1 MGTTLADPRALL
13 RLASAFLFGSATRRA
28 LAFALTLTCVSTTIA
43 DDPPEVAWT
52 HQFGSAEP
60 DITAGIAVA
69 DDGTILAAG
78 YTMGAVGAGASAGG
92 FDVFVQA
99 IGPDGEPSW
108 ARQLG
113 SGDDDFAEAIAAGPE
128 GRIAVVGQT
137 DGGLAGPSSGETD
150 GFLVVLDARGVTLW
164 ERTLGTPADDVAS
177 GVAFAPDGSL
187 VVAGWTGGDLAGSSA
202 GGEDAFLVAFDAQG
216 AERWDR
222 QFGTPEDDRLRA
234 VAIGDGGDIAVAGQ
248 TRGSLDGASGGGWDA
263 FVRRHG
269 ADGAASATSQFGG
282 GPDAARHALRPGGRC
297 RRRCLRG
304 RRDRGGRRRR
314 GARRRRRLPHRAG
327 YGRPA
332 SLGQPVRQ
340 RRVRRR
346 ARRRRD
352 PRRAPRRGDR
362 TRSDRG
368 RQLRRRR
375 RRRIRAGVRDRRRA
389 VRQSPIAQSADS
401 SPFSTICTAIMIS
414 SMPISRATA
423 CRPRSRS
430 SRKRVGAASR
440 TAAVIP
446 HASTIAR
453 ADRPI

>member
-177 GVAFAPDGSL
+177 GVTFAPDGSL

-216 AERWDR
+216 AERWNR

-282 GPDAARHALRPGGRC
+282 GLDEYAYAVAFAPDGG
-297 RRRCLRG
+297 LLTAGAGPSGEDDRG
-304 RRDRGGRRRR
+304 AEPAFVRSFDASGSERWSYAFGPTRRDMRYGLAVAADGGAFVVGGTEGDVAGEVRGVADAFLIALDTG
-314 GARRRRRLPHRAG
+314 G
-327 YGRPA
+327 
-332 SLGQPVRQ
+332 
-340 RRVRRR
+340 
-346 ARRRRD
+346 
-352 PRRAPRRGDR
+352 
-362 TRSDRG
+362 
-368 RQLRRRR
+368 QLRW
-375 RRRIRAGVRDRRRA
+375 ASQFGSDAFDGAHGVVATRDGLHVVGTARG
-389 VRQSPIAQSADS
+389 PIEGASFDV
-401 SPFSTICTAIMIS
+401 
-414 SMPISRATA
+414 
-423 CRPRSRS
+423 
-430 SRKRVGAASR
+430 VGAGGFVRAYE
-440 TAAVIP
+440 IDD
-446 HASTIAR
+446 AR
-453 ADRPI
+453 

>member
-187 VVAGWTGGDLAGSSA
+187 IVAGWTGGDLAGSSA

-282 GPDAARHALRPGGRC
+282 GLDEYAYAVAFAPDGG
-297 RRRCLRG
+297 LLTAGAGPSGEDDRG
-304 RRDRGGRRRR
+304 AEPAFVRSFDASGSERWSYAFGPTRRDMRYGLAVAADGGAFVVGGTEGDVAGEVRGVADAFLIALDTG
-314 GARRRRRLPHRAG
+314 G
-327 YGRPA
+327 
-332 SLGQPVRQ
+332 
-340 RRVRRR
+340 
-346 ARRRRD
+346 
-352 PRRAPRRGDR
+352 
-362 TRSDRG
+362 
-368 RQLRRRR
+368 QLRW
-375 RRRIRAGVRDRRRA
+375 ASQFGSDAFDGAHGVVATRDGLHVVGTARG
-389 VRQSPIAQSADS
+389 PIEGASFDV
-401 SPFSTICTAIMIS
+401 
-414 SMPISRATA
+414 
-423 CRPRSRS
+423 
-430 SRKRVGAASR
+430 VGAGGFVRAYE
-440 TAAVIP
+440 IDD
-446 HASTIAR
+446 AR
-453 ADRPI
+453 

>member
-78 YTMGAVGAGASAGG
+78 YTMGAVEAGASAGG

-216 AERWDR
+216 AERWNR

-282 GPDAARHALRPGGRC
+282 GLDEYAYAVAFAPDGG
-297 RRRCLRG
+297 LLTAGAGPSGEDDRG
-304 RRDRGGRRRR
+304 AEPAFVRSFDASGSERWSYAFGPTRRDMRYGLAVAADGGAFVVGGTEGDVAGEVRGVADAFLIALDTG
-314 GARRRRRLPHRAG
+314 G
-327 YGRPA
+327 
-332 SLGQPVRQ
+332 
-340 RRVRRR
+340 
-346 ARRRRD
+346 
-352 PRRAPRRGDR
+352 
-362 TRSDRG
+362 
-368 RQLRRRR
+368 QLRW
-375 RRRIRAGVRDRRRA
+375 ASQFGSDAFDGAHGVVATRDGLHVVGTARG
-389 VRQSPIAQSADS
+389 PIEGASFDV
-401 SPFSTICTAIMIS
+401 
-414 SMPISRATA
+414 
-423 CRPRSRS
+423 
-430 SRKRVGAASR
+430 VGAGGFVRAYE
-440 TAAVIP
+440 IDD
-446 HASTIAR
+446 AR
-453 ADRPI
+453 

>member
-164 ERTLGTPADDVAS
+164 KRTLGTPADDVAS

-187 VVAGWTGGDLAGSSA
+187 IVAGWTGGDLAGSSA

-216 AERWDR
+216 AERWNR

-282 GPDAARHALRPGGRC
+282 GLDEYAYAVAFAPDGG
-297 RRRCLRG
+297 LLTAGAGPSGEDDRG
-304 RRDRGGRRRR
+304 AEPAFVRSFDASGSERWSYAFGPTRRDMRYGLAVAADGGAFVVGGTEGDVAGEVRGVADAFLIALDTG
-314 GARRRRRLPHRAG
+314 G
-327 YGRPA
+327 
-332 SLGQPVRQ
+332 
-340 RRVRRR
+340 
-346 ARRRRD
+346 
-352 PRRAPRRGDR
+352 
-362 TRSDRG
+362 
-368 RQLRRRR
+368 QLRW
-375 RRRIRAGVRDRRRA
+375 ASQFGSDAFDGAHGVVATRDGLHVVGTARG
-389 VRQSPIAQSADS
+389 PIEGASFDV
-401 SPFSTICTAIMIS
+401 
-414 SMPISRATA
+414 
-423 CRPRSRS
+423 
-430 SRKRVGAASR
+430 VGAGGFVRAYE
-440 TAAVIP
+440 IDD
-446 HASTIAR
+446 AR
-453 ADRPI
+453 

>member
-43 DDPPEVAWT
+43 DDPPEGAWT

-282 GPDAARHALRPGGRC
+282 GLDEYAYAVAFAPDGG
-297 RRRCLRG
+297 LLTAGAGPSGEDDRG
-304 RRDRGGRRRR
+304 AEPAFVRSFDASGSERWSYAFGPTRRDMRYGLAVAADGGAFVVGGTEGDVAGEVRGVADAFLIALDTG
-314 GARRRRRLPHRAG
+314 G
-327 YGRPA
+327 
-332 SLGQPVRQ
+332 
-340 RRVRRR
+340 
-346 ARRRRD
+346 
-352 PRRAPRRGDR
+352 
-362 TRSDRG
+362 
-368 RQLRRRR
+368 QLRW
-375 RRRIRAGVRDRRRA
+375 ASQFGSDAFDGAHGVVATRDGLHVVGTARG
-389 VRQSPIAQSADS
+389 PIEGASFDV
-401 SPFSTICTAIMIS
+401 
-414 SMPISRATA
+414 
-423 CRPRSRS
+423 
-430 SRKRVGAASR
+430 VGAGGFVRAYE
-440 TAAVIP
+440 IDD
-446 HASTIAR
+446 AR
-453 ADRPI
+453 

>member
-69 DDGTILAAG
+69 DDGTIIAAG

-216 AERWDR
+216 AERWNR

-282 GPDAARHALRPGGRC
+282 GLDEYAYAVAFAPDGG
-297 RRRCLRG
+297 LLTAGAGPSGEDDRG
-304 RRDRGGRRRR
+304 AEPAFVRSFDASGSERWSYAFGPTRRDMRYGLAVAADGGAFVVGGTEGDVAGEVRGVADAFLIALDTG
-314 GARRRRRLPHRAG
+314 G
-327 YGRPA
+327 
-332 SLGQPVRQ
+332 
-340 RRVRRR
+340 
-346 ARRRRD
+346 
-352 PRRAPRRGDR
+352 
-362 TRSDRG
+362 
-368 RQLRRRR
+368 QLRW
-375 RRRIRAGVRDRRRA
+375 ASQFGSDAFDGAHGVVATRDGLHVVGTARG
-389 VRQSPIAQSADS
+389 PIEGASFDV
-401 SPFSTICTAIMIS
+401 
-414 SMPISRATA
+414 
-423 CRPRSRS
+423 
-430 SRKRVGAASR
+430 VGAGGFVRAYE
-440 TAAVIP
+440 IDD
-446 HASTIAR
+446 AR
-453 ADRPI
+453 

>member
-164 ERTLGTPADDVAS
+164 KRTLGTPADDVAS

-216 AERWDR
+216 AERWNR

-269 ADGAASATSQFGG
+269 ADGAARATSQFGG
-282 GPDAARHALRPGGRC
+282 GLDEYAYAVAFAPDGG
-297 RRRCLRG
+297 LLTAGAGPSGEDDRG
-304 RRDRGGRRRR
+304 AEPAFVRSFDASGSERWSYAFGPTRRDMRYGLAVAADGGAFVVGGTEGDVAGEVRGVADAFLIALDTG
-314 GARRRRRLPHRAG
+314 G
-327 YGRPA
+327 
-332 SLGQPVRQ
+332 
-340 RRVRRR
+340 
-346 ARRRRD
+346 
-352 PRRAPRRGDR
+352 
-362 TRSDRG
+362 
-368 RQLRRRR
+368 QLRW
-375 RRRIRAGVRDRRRA
+375 ASQFGSDAFDGAHGVVATRDGLHVVGTARG
-389 VRQSPIAQSADS
+389 PIEGASFDV
-401 SPFSTICTAIMIS
+401 
-414 SMPISRATA
+414 
-423 CRPRSRS
+423 
-430 SRKRVGAASR
+430 VGAGGFVRAYE
-440 TAAVIP
+440 IDD
-446 HASTIAR
+446 AR
-453 ADRPI
+453 

>member
-78 YTMGAVGAGASAGG
+78 YTMGAVDAGASAGG

-216 AERWDR
+216 AERWNR

-282 GPDAARHALRPGGRC
+282 GLDEYAYAVAFAPDGG
-297 RRRCLRG
+297 LLTAGAGPSGEDDRG
-304 RRDRGGRRRR
+304 AEPAFVRSFDASGSERWSYAFGPTRRDMRYGLAVAADGGAFVVGGTEGDVAGEVRGVADAFLIALDTG
-314 GARRRRRLPHRAG
+314 G
-327 YGRPA
+327 
-332 SLGQPVRQ
+332 
-340 RRVRRR
+340 
-346 ARRRRD
+346 
-352 PRRAPRRGDR
+352 
-362 TRSDRG
+362 
-368 RQLRRRR
+368 QLRW
-375 RRRIRAGVRDRRRA
+375 ASQFGSDAFDGAHGVVATRDGLHVVGTARG
-389 VRQSPIAQSADS
+389 PIEGASFDV
-401 SPFSTICTAIMIS
+401 
-414 SMPISRATA
+414 
-423 CRPRSRS
+423 
-430 SRKRVGAASR
+430 VGAGGFVRAYE
-440 TAAVIP
+440 IDD
-446 HASTIAR
+446 AR
-453 ADRPI
+453 

>member
-216 AERWDR
+216 AERWNR

-282 GPDAARHALRPGGRC
+282 GLDEYAYAVAFAPDGG
-297 RRRCLRG
+297 LLTAGAGPSGEDDRG
-304 RRDRGGRRRR
+304 AEPAFVRSFDASGSERWSYAFGPTRRDMRYGLAVAADGGAFVVGGTEGDVAGEVRGVADAFLIALDTG
-314 GARRRRRLPHRAG
+314 G
-327 YGRPA
+327 
-332 SLGQPVRQ
+332 
-340 RRVRRR
+340 
-346 ARRRRD
+346 
-352 PRRAPRRGDR
+352 
-362 TRSDRG
+362 
-368 RQLRRRR
+368 QLRW
-375 RRRIRAGVRDRRRA
+375 ASQFGSDAFDGAHGVVATRDGLHVVGTARG
-389 VRQSPIAQSADS
+389 PIEGASFDV
-401 SPFSTICTAIMIS
+401 
-414 SMPISRATA
+414 
-423 CRPRSRS
+423 
-430 SRKRVGAASR
+430 VGAGGFVRAYE
-440 TAAVIP
+440 IDD
-446 HASTIAR
+446 AR
-453 ADRPI
+453 

>member
-60 DITAGIAVA
+60 DITAGIAAA

-78 YTMGAVGAGASAGG
+78 YTMGAVDAGASAGG

-164 ERTLGTPADDVAS
+164 KRTLGTPADDVAS

-187 VVAGWTGGDLAGSSA
+187 IVAGWTGGDLAGSSA

-216 AERWDR
+216 AERWNR

-282 GPDAARHALRPGGRC
+282 GLDEYAYAVAFAPDGG
-297 RRRCLRG
+297 LLTAGAGPSGEDDRG
-304 RRDRGGRRRR
+304 AEPAFVRSFDASGSERWSYAFGPTRRDMRYGLAVAADGGAFVVGGTEGDVAGEVRGVADAFLIALDTG
-314 GARRRRRLPHRAG
+314 G
-327 YGRPA
+327 
-332 SLGQPVRQ
+332 
-340 RRVRRR
+340 
-346 ARRRRD
+346 
-352 PRRAPRRGDR
+352 
-362 TRSDRG
+362 
-368 RQLRRRR
+368 QLRW
-375 RRRIRAGVRDRRRA
+375 ASQFGSDAFDGAHGVVATRDGLHVVGTARG
-389 VRQSPIAQSADS
+389 PIEGASFDV
-401 SPFSTICTAIMIS
+401 
-414 SMPISRATA
+414 
-423 CRPRSRS
+423 
-430 SRKRVGAASR
+430 VGAGGFVRAYE
-440 TAAVIP
+440 IDD
-446 HASTIAR
+446 AR
-453 ADRPI
+453 

>member
-43 DDPPEVAWT
+43 DDPPEGAWT

-216 AERWDR
+216 AERWNR

-282 GPDAARHALRPGGRC
+282 GLDEYAYAVAFAPDGG
-297 RRRCLRG
+297 LLTAGAGPSGEDDRG
-304 RRDRGGRRRR
+304 AEPAFVRSFDASGSERWSYAFGPTRRDMRYGLAVAADGGAFVVGGTEGDVAGEVRGVADAFLIALDTG
-314 GARRRRRLPHRAG
+314 G
-327 YGRPA
+327 
-332 SLGQPVRQ
+332 
-340 RRVRRR
+340 
-346 ARRRRD
+346 
-352 PRRAPRRGDR
+352 
-362 TRSDRG
+362 
-368 RQLRRRR
+368 QLRW
-375 RRRIRAGVRDRRRA
+375 ASQFGSDAFDGAHGVVATRDGLHVVGTARG
-389 VRQSPIAQSADS
+389 PIEGASFDV
-401 SPFSTICTAIMIS
+401 
-414 SMPISRATA
+414 
-423 CRPRSRS
+423 
-430 SRKRVGAASR
+430 VGAGGFVRAYE
-440 TAAVIP
+440 IDD
-446 HASTIAR
+446 AR
-453 ADRPI
+453 

>member
-78 YTMGAVGAGASAGG
+78 YTMGAVDAGASAGG

-150 GFLVVLDARGVTLW
+150 GFLVVVDARGVTLW

-216 AERWDR
+216 AERWNR

-269 ADGAASATSQFGG
+269 ADGAVSATSQFGG
-282 GPDAARHALRPGGRC
+282 GLDEYAYAVAFAPDGG
-297 RRRCLRG
+297 LLTAGAGPSGEDDRG
-304 RRDRGGRRRR
+304 AEPAFVRSFDASGSERWSYAFGPTRRDMRYGLAVAADGGAFVVGGTEGDVAGEVRGVADAFLIALDTG
-314 GARRRRRLPHRAG
+314 G
-327 YGRPA
+327 
-332 SLGQPVRQ
+332 
-340 RRVRRR
+340 
-346 ARRRRD
+346 
-352 PRRAPRRGDR
+352 
-362 TRSDRG
+362 
-368 RQLRRRR
+368 QLRW
-375 RRRIRAGVRDRRRA
+375 ASQFGSDAFDGAHGVVATRDGLHVVGTARG
-389 VRQSPIAQSADS
+389 PIEGASFDV
-401 SPFSTICTAIMIS
+401 
-414 SMPISRATA
+414 
-423 CRPRSRS
+423 
-430 SRKRVGAASR
+430 VGAGGFVRAYE
-440 TAAVIP
+440 IDD
-446 HASTIAR
+446 AR
-453 ADRPI
+453 

>member
-282 GPDAARHALRPGGRC
+282 GLDEYAYAVAFAPDGG
-297 RRRCLRG
+297 LLTAGAGPSGEDDRG
-304 RRDRGGRRRR
+304 AEPAFVRSFDASGSERWSYAFGPTRRDMRYGLAVAADGGAFVVGGTEGDVAGEVRGVADAFLIALDTG
-314 GARRRRRLPHRAG
+314 G
-327 YGRPA
+327 
-332 SLGQPVRQ
+332 
-340 RRVRRR
+340 
-346 ARRRRD
+346 
-352 PRRAPRRGDR
+352 
-362 TRSDRG
+362 
-368 RQLRRRR
+368 QLRW
-375 RRRIRAGVRDRRRA
+375 ASQFGSDAFDGAHGVVATRDGLHVVGTARG
-389 VRQSPIAQSADS
+389 PIEGASFDV
-401 SPFSTICTAIMIS
+401 
-414 SMPISRATA
+414 
-423 CRPRSRS
+423 
-430 SRKRVGAASR
+430 VGAGGFVRAYE
-440 TAAVIP
+440 IDD
-446 HASTIAR
+446 AR
-453 ADRPI
+453 